1 MANESETHMANDA
14 SDVDVAALSRNWGM
28 VALRGIAA
36 ILFGVLALLL
46 PGITLLVLVLLF
58 GGYAIVD
65 GVLNVVAALRGRAG
79 KRAWWALLLEGLVS
93 VAAGVVT
100 FAIPGLTALM
110 LVYVIGAWAMIT
122 GVLEIVAAIRL
133 RKEITNE
140 WWLVLS
146 GALSVVFGV
155 LVMIAP
161 GAGALTMVLWIGAYS
176 IVFGALLLGLAFRL
190 RSWRGDRQRVPMARA
205 A

>member
-1 MANESETHMANDA
+1 MVNEREAYTANDA
-14 SDVDVAALSRNWGM
+14 AGVDIGALSRNWGM

-46 PGITLLVLVLLF
+46 PGITLLALVLLF
-58 GGYAIVD
+58 GSYAIVD
-65 GVLNVVAALRGRAG
+65 GVLNIVAALRGGAVQ
-79 KRAWWALLLEGLVS
+79 RAWWVLLLEGLVG

-100 FAIPGLTALM
+100 FAIPGLTAPM
-110 LVYVIGAWAMIT
+110 LVYVIGAWAIIT
-122 GVLEIVAAIRL
+122 GVLKIVAAIRL

-140 WWLVLS
+140 WWLILS

-155 LVMIAP
+155 VVMIAP
-161 GAGALTMVLWIGAYS
+161 GAGALAMVLWIGAYS

-190 RSWRGDRQRVPMARA
+190 RNWRSDRQRAPMARA

>member
-1 MANESETHMANDA
+1 MVNEREAYTANDA
-14 SDVDVAALSRNWGM
+14 AGVDIGALSRNWGM

-46 PGITLLVLVLLF
+46 PGITLLALVLLF
-58 GGYAIVD
+58 GSYAIVD
-65 GVLNVVAALRGRAG
+65 GVLNIVAALRGGAVQ
-79 KRAWWALLLEGLVS
+79 RAWWVLLLEGLVG

-110 LVYVIGAWAMIT
+110 LVYVIGAWAIIT
-122 GVLEIVAAIRL
+122 GVLKIVAAIRL

-140 WWLVLS
+140 WWLILS

-155 LVMIAP
+155 VVMIAP
-161 GAGALTMVLWIGAYS
+161 SAGALAMVLWIGAYS

-190 RSWRGDRQRVPMARA
+190 RNWRSDRQRAPMARA

>member
-1 MANESETHMANDA
+1 MVNEREAYTANDA
-14 SDVDVAALSRNWGM
+14 AGVDIGALSRNWGM

-46 PGITLLVLVLLF
+46 PGITLLALVLLF
-58 GGYAIVD
+58 GSYAIVD
-65 GVLNVVAALRGRAG
+65 GVLNIVAALRGGAVQ
-79 KRAWWALLLEGLVS
+79 RAWWVLLLEGLVG

-110 LVYVIGAWAMIT
+110 LVYVIGAWAIIT
-122 GVLEIVAAIRL
+122 GVLKIVAAIRL

-140 WWLVLS
+140 WWLILS

-155 LVMIAP
+155 VVMIAP
-161 GAGALTMVLWIGAYS
+161 GAGALAMVLWIGAYS

-190 RSWRGDRQRVPMARA
+190 RNWRSDRQRAPMARA

>member
-1 MANESETHMANDA
+1 MATEREAYIANDA
-14 SDVDVAALSRNWGM
+14 ADVDIAALSRNWGM

-46 PGITLLVLVLLF
+46 PGITLLALVLLF
-58 GGYAIVD
+58 GSYAIVD
-65 GVLNVVAALRGRAG
+65 GVLNIVAALRGRAG
-79 KRAWWALLLEGLVS
+79 QRAWWVLLLEGLVS

-110 LVYVIGAWAMIT
+110 LVYVIGAWAIIT

-140 WWLVLS
+140 WWLILS

-161 GAGALTMVLWIGAYS
+161 GAGALAMVLWIGAYS
-176 IVFGALLLGLAFRL
+176 IVFGALLLGLALRL
-190 RSWRGDRQRVPMARA
+190 RNWRGDRQRVPMSRA